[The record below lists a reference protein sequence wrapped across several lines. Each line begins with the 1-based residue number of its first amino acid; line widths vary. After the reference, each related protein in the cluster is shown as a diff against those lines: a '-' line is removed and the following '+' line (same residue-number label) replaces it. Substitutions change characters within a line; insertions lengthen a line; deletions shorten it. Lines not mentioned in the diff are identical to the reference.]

1 MHNASGSDS
10 DLVQASASTS
20 SSSGSSLGAPS
31 STTAHPVPALDLNL
45 FRTASVYSIDSLAS
59 IETAT
64 SSGYDYAPYDNE
76 AFDPPN
82 PIESV
87 PVQQPESKP
96 DTPTTPRAER
106 TGYFDSVP
114 GPLSRVEP
122 EAAELSSSSGAITP
136 TRTFFVRSRPPQPPV
151 AVPPAIPLPTPPGPG
166 IPARPFYNLAQPPNR
181 PRLESAPEP
190 LIPREVPAL
199 HPERHS
205 VSSADLVSIHGEEGN
220 EWGDDEAQFEWL
232 DTDGAPEAENGNGE
246 WQEGGNARI
255 HLSPSKRLAKLK
267 SVVPILGSGH
277 GEGRKLKKQV
287 VFPRRAAP
295 PPPPG
300 PGTPR
305 DQVPARP
312 ISPAGPH
319 QQPQPLRGEP
329 FVPTVKH
336 RPPPHLNLDSHGPAH
351 STSAQSTSDLFT
363 PRPPGRAEL
372 PVMVALKDETGA
384 STSLAAPDGRGSHM
398 SLQSVAYSIYDLD
411 GDPGAATPRA
421 ATPSGTER
429 LFPKGKYTKVSA
441 SQLAREVDGTYANDD
456 REANDEWTTAGDGV
470 LSPEE
475 FVNRGFEARGQGD
488 LPKSVWYFMQAAEG
502 GSATGRMYWGEYSRL
517 LLSCDV

>member
-1 MHNASGSDS
+1 
-10 DLVQASASTS
+10 
-20 SSSGSSLGAPS
+20 
-31 STTAHPVPALDLNL
+31 
-45 FRTASVYSIDSLAS
+45 
-59 IETAT
+59 
-64 SSGYDYAPYDNE
+64 
-76 AFDPPN
+76 
-82 PIESV
+82 
-87 PVQQPESKP
+87 
-96 DTPTTPRAER
+96 
-106 TGYFDSVP
+106 
-114 GPLSRVEP
+114 
-122 EAAELSSSSGAITP
+122 
-136 TRTFFVRSRPPQPPV
+136 
-151 AVPPAIPLPTPPGPG
+151 
-166 IPARPFYNLAQPPNR
+166 
-181 PRLESAPEP
+181 
-190 LIPREVPAL
+190 
-199 HPERHS
+199 
-205 VSSADLVSIHGEEGN
+205 
-220 EWGDDEAQFEWL
+220 
-232 DTDGAPEAENGNGE
+232 
-246 WQEGGNARI
+246 
-255 HLSPSKRLAKLK
+255 
-267 SVVPILGSGH
+267 VVPILGSGH

-398 SLQSVAYSIYDLD
+398 SLQSVAY
-411 GDPGAATPRA
+411 
-421 ATPSGTER
+421 
-429 LFPKGKYTKVSA
+429 TKVSA